1 MIIFG
6 IAIHVM
12 GDADAY
18 EYFGLKTANGEGIT
32 HDNTTLNSP
41 SDELPV
47 VLGSNY
53 SDFMDVRSGH

>member
-1 MIIFG
+1 
-6 IAIHVM
+6 M